1 MSDTTTTTTTKL
13 ITFLDII
20 GRTIL
25 GEITTSNDE
34 NELAVKNPVILQ
46 VVQTDQSGR
55 MSVQLLPIFF
65 REFLSDKTGDYVF
78 YFKKN
83 NITTSDID
91 TLDFRLQAQYEQMF
105 NKNNAFVAPQP
116 QQQDNSQSV
125 INLFDE

>member
-1 MSDTTTTTTTKL
+1 MSDTTTKTTKL
-13 ITFLDII
+13 ITFLDTI

-25 GEITTSNDE
+25 GEVTTSNDE
-34 NELAVKNPVILQ
+34 TELGVKNAVILQ

-105 NKNNAFVAPQP
+105 NKNNAFVSPQP
-116 QQQDNSQSV
+116 QQPDNSQSV